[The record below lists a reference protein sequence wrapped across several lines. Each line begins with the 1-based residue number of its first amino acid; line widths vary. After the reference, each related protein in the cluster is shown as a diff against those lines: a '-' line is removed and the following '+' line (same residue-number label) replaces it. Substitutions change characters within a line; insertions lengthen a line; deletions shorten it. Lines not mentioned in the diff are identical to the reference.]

1 MPFNGSGTFTRLY
14 SWVQDAANGIDI
26 LSTRMDNEMNG
37 MATALSDCVTRDGQS
52 PWTAN
57 LPAGGFKIT
66 GLGTP
71 TSSADSAT
79 KGYVDGIAQGE
90 WKAESNSF
98 AWVSGTQFKLT
109 GVDLTA
115 TYHVGR
121 RLKIVH
127 NSGGSTAYATITA
140 TAFSTDTT
148 VTVVTDDG
156 SALVASITAVSYG
169 IISYVSPSYLDP
181 RSAANIY
188 LFNGY
193 TQNATSG
200 SPVILDSVL
209 LDVLSEFTGAWP
221 YKFTVKHTG
230 NYLVIGR
237 IIATNNGSSAALMQA
252 FLNKNGSNLVQTVY
266 AGVAPGVQTT
276 LAVSGIIPLAAG
288 DYLQLAIATNQT
300 TFVGGG
306 PNSPTA
312 LIVARLP

>member
-79 KGYVDGIAQGE
+79 KGYVDGIVQGE

-115 TYHVGR
+115 IYHVGR
-121 RLKIVH
+121 RVKIVH

-148 VTVVTDDG
+148 VTVATDNGD
-156 SALVASITAVSYG
+156 ALVASITAVSYG
-169 IISYVSPSYLDP
+169 IISYVNPSYLDP
-181 RSAANIY
+181 RSRSLMQIASTPVTFSAT
-188 LFNGY
+188 
-193 TQNATSG
+193 TQQKITFDQTTFDALTEVS
-200 SPVILDSVL
+200 SSR
-209 LDVLSEFTGAWP
+209 FTAI
-221 YKFTVKHTG
+221 HTG
-230 NYLVIGR
+230 YYLVTSQ
-237 IIATNNGSSAALMQA
+237 ASYNLNSASWFRLYVY
-252 FLNKNGSNLVQTVY
+252 KNGAVLAENSIHVPTVQGGAIAVT
-266 AGVAPGVQTT
+266 A
-276 LAVSGIIPLAAG
+276 LAKLNAG
-288 DYLQLAIATNQT
+288 DYLELWFGAGAAGSVEGAGFMD
-300 TFVGGG
+300 TFLG
-306 PNSPTA
+306 
-312 LIVARLP
+312 VARLD